1 MSSRFFG
8 MLVAGS
14 FGMLAVPDVNSVGD
28 RVAAEKAVSGLAQ
41 TTTTTGDG
49 FREVTREV
57 QTGVLTPEG
66 KCVLGITI
74 TDKSPFPAGQMVM
87 ADYHTCTFVVAWG
100 FQEFIPFHPNSVSD
114 IEYLTSP
121 KAKTHSPGIPK
132 MGYDI
137 IEKSR
142 QRPSDSI
149 SPMSGPGTYDVL
161 MQGYFHHPIQ
171 NSFVKIDQKLEWTV
185 HSLGSLTIDG
195 WRNRTAP
202 AEFQWRNSYYNRG
215 IHGTDS
221 VFSHIV
227 DVAAIETAHGC
238 SDFYTGAEMVEAKF
252 DAFNITGKPDGT
264 HTVNVVLSFTA
275 PCTLV
280 TGWFKV

>member
-1 MSSRFFG
+1 

-28 RVAAEKAVSGLAQ
+28 KMAADKGASGLAQ
-41 TTTTTGDG
+41 TTTPGDG

-57 QTGVLTPEG
+57 RVGTLTPDG
-66 KCVLGITI
+66 KCVIGITM
-74 TDKSPFPAGQMVM
+74 TDKSHLPAGQLVM
-87 ADYHTCTFVVAWG
+87 ADYHSCTFIIAWG
-100 FQEFIPFHPNSVSD
+100 FQEFIPFTANAVTD
-114 IEYLTSP
+114 KEYLVSP
-121 KAKTHSPGIPK
+121 KSRKNFPGIPK

-142 QRPSDSI
+142 QRQSGSI
-149 SPMSGPGTYDVL
+149 STMSGPGTYDVL

-202 AEFQWRNSYYNRG
+202 TDFQWRNSYYNRG

-227 DVAAIETAHGC
+227 DVAAIETANGC
-238 SDFYTGAEMVEAKF
+238 SDYYSGGDIIEAKF
-252 DAFNITGKPDGT
+252 DALNITGKPDGT